1 MEENDIVR
9 NMNLEKVAA
18 ILHEYPILFAYLFGS
33 RARGMEGPLSDLDI
47 ALFVESKMSPSDRF
61 DLKLRLSSRISS
73 FSGTP
78 VDLVLLNDAPVPLAY
93 EVIKYGKLILCMDP
107 EKRVDYETF
116 VLRKYLDRRFYDKR
130 YSEQNLARIAR
141 GQ

>member
-1 MEENDIVR
+1 
-9 NMNLEKVAA
+9 
-18 ILHEYPILFAYLFGS
+18 
-33 RARGMEGPLSDLDI
+33 
-47 ALFVESKMSPSDRF
+47 MSPSDRF

-73 FSGTP
+73 FSGTL